1 VILRDLHR
9 FYRQDA
15 PVIKTELIRAQGRN
29 LSGLEV
35 QGIQDLINEH
45 PSWSRHR
52 LAKELCGRWQWV
64 TPLGQL
70 KTFAARSFL
79 MTLAQRGLLRLP
91 AVREQYRVR
100 PWGLGVA
107 EPAAGPVP
115 QPLTE
120 ITGALSD
127 LRPLRWILAPHGSS
141 ERHVALSYLRK
152 HHYLGCNRPVGVHLL
167 YLVQD
172 FRGQD
177 LAVHLVGAAA
187 WHCAPRDQFIGWNDA
202 QRRAGLHRLANHSRF
217 LILPWV
223 RVPHLASH
231 LLSALT
237 RRVAQ
242 DWRRHH
248 GWELELLE
256 SFVEKE
262 RFRGTAYRAANW
274 QEVGET
280 TGRTRQLKT
289 HSARSPRK
297 RVWVYGLNARFRQ
310 RLSLA
315 HNQRPS
321 A

>member
-1 VILRDLHR
+1 M
-9 FYRQDA
+9 
-15 PVIKTELIRAQGRN
+15 KETELIRAQGRN
-29 LSGLEV
+29 LSVLEV
-35 QGIQDLINEH
+35 EGIQQLISEH
-45 PSWSRHR
+45 PNWSRHR
-52 LAKELCGRWQWV
+52 LAKELCRQWQWV

-79 MTLAQRGLLRLP
+79 MTLAQRSLLRLP

-107 EPAAGPVP
+107 EPAAGPRPHP
-115 QPLTE
+115 QNE
-120 ITGALSD
+120 IAAALID
-127 LRPLRWILAPHGSS
+127 LQPLRWILAPHASS
-141 ERHVALSYLRK
+141 QRQVALSYLRNY
-152 HHYLGCNRPVGVHLL
+152 HYLGCNRPVGVHLL
-167 YLVQD
+167 YQVQD
-172 FRGQD
+172 FQGRD

-187 WHCAPRDQFIGWNDA
+187 WHCASRDRFIGWNDS
-202 QRRAGLHRLANHSRF
+202 QRQAGLHRVANHSRF

-242 DWRRHH
+242 DWRRQH

-262 RFRGTAYRAANW
+262 RFKGTAYRAANW
-274 QEVGET
+274 REVGET

-289 HSARSPRK
+289 HQARWPRK
-297 RVWVYGLNARFRQ
+297 RVWVYELNARGRQ
-310 RLSLA
+310 HLCLA
-315 HNQRPS
+315 PNGGPS

>member
-1 VILRDLHR
+1 MIRTD
-9 FYRQDA
+9 
-15 PVIKTELIRAQGRN
+15 LIRAQGRI

-45 PSWSRHR
+45 PNWSRHR

-64 TPLGQL
+64 TPRGRL

-91 AVREQYRVR
+91 AVRAQYRVG
-100 PWGLGVA
+100 PWGLGAA
-107 EPAAGPVP
+107 EPAAGPLP
-115 QPLTE
+115 PPPPE
-120 ITGALSD
+120 ITAALAD
-127 LRPLRWILAPHGSS
+127 LQPLRWILAPYGSS
-141 ERHVALSYLRK
+141 ARQEALSYLRNY
-152 HHYLGCNRPVGVHLL
+152 HYLGCNRPVGVHLL
-167 YLVQD
+167 YQVQD
-172 FRGQD
+172 RRGRD
-177 LAVHLVGAAA
+177 LAVHLLGAAA
-187 WHCAPRDQFIGWNDA
+187 WHCAPRDQFIGWNDG
-202 QRRAGLHRLANHSRF
+202 QRQAGLHRLANHSRF

-242 DWRRHH
+242 DWRRHQ

-289 HSARSPRK
+289 HQARWPRK
-297 RVWVYGLNARFRQ
+297 RVWVYELKARSRQ

-315 HNQRPS
+315 NHGGPS

>member
-1 VILRDLHR
+1 MRDLPR
-9 FYRQDA
+9 IFRKDD
-15 PVIKTELIRAQGRN
+15 PVIKTELIRVQGRN
-29 LSGLEV
+29 LSALEV
-35 QGIQDLINEH
+35 QGIQELINEH
-45 PSWSRHR
+45 PRWSRHR
-52 LAKELCGRWQWV
+52 LAKELCRQWQWV
-64 TPLGQL
+64 TPRGQL
-70 KTFAARSFL
+70 KTFAARSLL

-100 PWGLGVA
+100 PWGLGSA
-107 EPAAGPVP
+107 EPALGPQP
-115 QPLTE
+115 QPLSE
-120 ITGALSD
+120 ISGGLAD
-127 LRPLRWILAPHGSS
+127 LQPLRWILAPHGSS
-141 ERHVALSYLRK
+141 ERPLALSYLRNY
-152 HHYLGCNRPVGVHLL
+152 HYLGCNRPVGVHLL
-167 YLVQD
+167 YQVQD
-172 FRGQD
+172 RRGRD

-187 WHCAPRDQFIGWNDA
+187 WHCAPRDQFIGWSDS

-223 RVPHLASH
+223 RVAHLASH

-242 DWRRHH
+242 DWLGQH

-262 RFRGTAYRAANW
+262 RFRGTAYRAASW

-289 HSARSPRK
+289 HRAHSPRK
-297 RVWVYGLNARFRQ
+297 RVWVYGLNGRFQQ
-310 RLSLA
+310 RLSVG
-315 HNQRPS
+315 NSERPR